1 MRWPFGPPHLT
12 FKPSKKNTKKKKTK
26 QTKKTNKKQENPP
39 PPPKKKQQKYQKIG
53 FQLSVKFSP
62 FFLVVFQKKNLTP
75 WPKKRAPK
83 KHYKN
88 RGFRLFVFGKRNMG
102 CRSDTLAVW
111 SELIFGKGMR
121 TATFQFSESA
131 GSMNGPNLFTALP
144 FRENCL
150 QTLHSLN
157 CLPPFS
163 HVFFCSGYLSDKLL
177 RRHPLPQNRLSEQEG
192 LRDLPRVTLCLWP
205 RGTAGVPFASH
216 DSNPNLNR
224 KSHRAIE
231 ATKLGRCQAQPDPHP
246 RKTS

>member
-1 MRWPFGPPHLT
+1 MA
-12 FKPSKKNTKKKKTK
+12 
-26 QTKKTNKKQENPP
+26 
-39 PPPKKKQQKYQKIG
+39 
-53 FQLSVKFSP
+53 FQNF
-62 FFLVVFQKKNLTP
+62 LTP

-150 QTLHSLN
+150 RTLHSLN

-163 HVFFCSGYLSDKLL
+163 HVFFVQVISVTNCFVAIPFPKIGSQSKGAARFAESDPMLVTQGNCGSAI
-177 RRHPLPQNRLSEQEG
+177 RIAWFESESKSQVAS
-192 LRDLPRVTLCLWP
+192 RDWGHKAGEVS
-205 RGTAGVPFASH
+205 GTAWPSPEENFVNYS
-216 DSNPNLNR
+216 DSF
-224 KSHRAIE
+224 S
-231 ATKLGRCQAQPDPHP
+231 
-246 RKTS
+246 